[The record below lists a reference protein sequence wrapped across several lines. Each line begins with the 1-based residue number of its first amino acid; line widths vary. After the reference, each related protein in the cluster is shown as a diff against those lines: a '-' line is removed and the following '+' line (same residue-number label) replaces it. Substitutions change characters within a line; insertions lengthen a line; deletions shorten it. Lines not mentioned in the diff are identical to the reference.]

1 MTRDLI
7 VTVNP
12 GSSTIKMGLF
22 RAENDVPLRIG
33 SATIDFRGAPFALR
47 AEFDGERHVHPL
59 AAADRADMVALLRE
73 ALGQMA
79 RHVDLDRTA
88 IIGNRV
94 VHGGDLFSGPAPI
107 KDEVFARIRDF
118 ERLAP
123 LHQPQCV
130 QLIEAIRRLRPEVM
144 QSASFDTAF
153 HMTQEPIERRYAIP
167 RHLHDQGLKR
177 YGFHGLSYAWIARR
191 LAELGFGG
199 ARVVAAHLGSGASL
213 CAMSNGRS
221 RASSMGFSTLEGIP
235 MATRPGSVDPGILL
249 HLLGPGGWSLIE
261 VERMLYHD
269 SGLLG
274 LSGISADS
282 RELLASPRPEAAEA
296 IEVFTRRIAGEVAR
310 LGSVL
315 GGIDVLVFT
324 AGIGENQPRI
334 RAAVAERLAWL
345 GVELDAAANA
355 GNALRIG
362 AEGARVDTLVIPTD
376 EEQIIAE
383 EALAIM
389 RGVNASG
396 PGRG

>member
-22 RAENDVPLRIG
+22 RAEDVPLRIG

-47 AEFDGERHVHPL
+47 AEFGGERHVHPL
-59 AAADRADMVALLRE
+59 AAADRGDMVALLRE

-94 VHGGDLFSGPAPI
+94 VHGGDLFAGPAPI
-107 KDEVFARIRDF
+107 GDEVFARIRDF

-153 HMTQEPIERRYAIP
+153 HMMQEPIERRYAIP

-191 LAELGFGG
+191 LAELGAGG

-213 CAMSNGRS
+213 CAMSGGLS

-235 MATRPGSVDPGILL
+235 MATRPGSVDPGLLL
-249 HLLGPGGWSLIE
+249 HLLGPGGWSLGE
-261 VERMLYHD
+261 VERMLYHE

-282 RELLASPRPEAAEA
+282 RELLASTRPEAAEA

-324 AGIGENQPRI
+324 AGIGENQPQI

-362 AEGARVDTLVIPTD
+362 AEGARIDTLVIPTD

-383 EALAIM
+383 EALAIL
-389 RGVNASG
+389 RGAGPGG